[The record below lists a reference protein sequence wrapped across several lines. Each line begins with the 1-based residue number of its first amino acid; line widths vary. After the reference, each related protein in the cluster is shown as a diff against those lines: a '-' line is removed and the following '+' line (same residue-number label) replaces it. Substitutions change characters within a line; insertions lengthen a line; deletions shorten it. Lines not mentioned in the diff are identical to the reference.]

1 MHQAIRWGQKEV
13 ISVFL
18 FLQNS
23 VFGLFVGA
31 PSNCRWSVRS
41 GCGSRTCIMCN
52 VLKLDSHGLGDCL
65 VGCWFVGWSI
75 GYYLVVCLF
84 VGWSIGYYL
93 VGCWCLDWLVN
104 QFHLVG
110 LLLGWLLVVCRLVV
124 LLLVKWF

>member
-1 MHQAIRWGQKEV
+1 M

-31 PSNCRWSVRS
+31 PSNWRWSVRS

-65 VGCWFVGWSI
+65 VGCW
-75 GYYLVVCLF
+75 F